1 MGRKHYRPSKQWG
14 GNTIDLVNSVK
25 GTTWTEYTV
34 EREYCRPNPQWEGN
48 TIDLVNS
55 VKGTTWAGY
64 NVGREYYRP
73 STQWKGNTIRASQL
87 NIPHEKPEEW

>member
-1 MGRKHYRPSKQWG
+1 M
-14 GNTIDLVNSVK
+14 K